1 MIFYKKE
8 NSLIWKNENELVAI
22 EAWGNNALRVRTTM
36 YPKLNNE
43 NWALEYVK
51 PSDVRV
57 FIENDKAIIINGK
70 IKAEISNI
78 GKITFFKDGEIILNE
93 YYRAFG
99 FTKHSPSMKVKAR
112 EFKPIN
118 GGDYSLTIR
127 FESNEN
133 EKIYGMGQYQ
143 QPNFDLKGCIL
154 ELAQR
159 NSQISVP
166 FAMSNLGYGFLWNN
180 PAIGK
185 VMFGANYTEWKAE
198 VTEQMDYWI
207 TVDDSPKKIIEN
219 YTEVVG
225 RSPIMPE
232 NVLGLWQCKLRYRTQ
247 EEVLE
252 VAREYYNRGI
262 PLDVIVIDFFHW
274 IRQGDWSFDPK
285 YWPDPKGMVEELNK
299 MGTRCMVSIWPTV
312 DKNSINFNEMRENG
326 LLVRTEKGSSQTFD
340 FLGDTRIYD
349 ATNPEARE
357 FIWSKVKENY
367 YKYGIDLFWLDEAE
381 PEYIAYDFEHY
392 RYYIGPNIKVG
403 NIYPRMHSQ
412 AFYDGL
418 KGEGKNNIV
427 NLVRCAWVGSQKY
440 GALVWSGDIYSNFES
455 FRDQFAAGLN
465 MGIAG
470 IPWWVSDIG
479 GFFGSIENQH
489 FNELIIRW
497 FQYATFC
504 PILRMHGDR
513 EPHNIKQLEE
523 NTIGGGFCFTGSPN
537 EIWSFGEEVYQIMN
551 NYLAIRLGMKEYI
564 NNLMIEAHTNGS
576 PIIRSMFYEF
586 PEDGIC
592 WDIKDQYMFGSDYLV
607 APVLYQGLTKRN
619 VYLPKGKWKNINDNL
634 IYEGNQYI
642 EAKAPLEYIP
652 VFKRI

>member
-1 MIFYKKE
+1 MIFYQKE
-8 NSLIWKNENELVAI
+8 NSLIWKNENELVVI
-22 EAWGNNALRVRTTM
+22 EAWGNNALRVRATM

-43 NWALEYVK
+43 NWALEYIK
-51 PSDVRV
+51 PKDVRV

-99 FTKHSPSMKVKAR
+99 FTKHSPSMRFKAR

-118 GGDYSLTIR
+118 GGDYILTIR
-127 FESNEN
+127 FESDED

-185 VMFGANYTEWKAE
+185 VMFGANYTEWEAE

-207 TVDDSPKKIIEN
+207 TADDTPRKIIEN

-312 DKNSINFNEMRENG
+312 DRNSVNFNEMREQG

-357 FIWSKVKENY
+357 FIWNKVKENY

-381 PEYIAYDFEHY
+381 PEYIAYDFDHY
-392 RYYIGPNIKVG
+392 RYYIGPNIKIG

-412 AFYDGL
+412 AFYEGL
-418 KGEGKNNIV
+418 KNEGKTDIV
-427 NLVRCAWVGSQKY
+427 NLVRCAWIGSQKY

-479 GFFGSIENQH
+479 GFFGSIENEY

-497 FQYATFC
+497 FQYATFS

-513 EPHNIKQLEE
+513 EPHNIKPLEE

-537 EIWSFGEEVYQIMN
+537 EIWSFGEEVYQIMKK
-551 NYLAIRLGMKEYI
+551 YLSIRLEMKEYI
-564 NNLMIEAHTNGS
+564 NSLMIETHKNGA
-576 PIIRSMFYEF
+576 PIMRPMFYEF
-586 PEDGIC
+586 PEDEVC
-592 WDIKDQYMFGSDYLV
+592 WNIKDQYMFGAEYLV
-607 APVLYQGLTKRN
+607 APVLYQGVINRN
-619 VYLPKGKWKNINDNL
+619 VYLPKGKWENINDNV

-652 VFKRI
+652 VFRRI

>member
-1 MIFYKKE
+1 MIFYQKE
-8 NSLIWKNENELVAI
+8 NSLIWKNENELVVI
-22 EAWGNNALRVRTTM
+22 EAWGNNALRVRATM

-43 NWALEYVK
+43 NWALEYIK
-51 PSDVRV
+51 PKDVRV

-99 FTKHSPSMKVKAR
+99 FTKHSPSMRFKAR

-118 GGDYSLTIR
+118 GGDYILTIR
-127 FESNEN
+127 FESNED

-207 TVDDSPKKIIEN
+207 TADDTPRKIIEN

-312 DKNSINFNEMRENG
+312 DRNSVNFNEMREQG

-357 FIWSKVKENY
+357 FIWNKVKENY

-381 PEYIAYDFEHY
+381 PEYIAYDFDHY
-392 RYYIGPNIKVG
+392 RYYIGPNIKIG

-412 AFYDGL
+412 AFYEGL
-418 KGEGKNNIV
+418 KNEGKTDIV
-427 NLVRCAWVGSQKY
+427 NLVRCAWIGSQKY

-479 GFFGSIENQH
+479 GFFGSIENEY

-497 FQYATFC
+497 FQYATFS

-513 EPHNIKQLEE
+513 EPHNIKPLEE

-537 EIWSFGEEVYQIMN
+537 EIWSFGEEVYQIMKK
-551 NYLAIRLGMKEYI
+551 YLSIRLEMKEYI
-564 NNLMIEAHTNGS
+564 NSLMIETHKNGA
-576 PIIRSMFYEF
+576 PIMRPMFYEF
-586 PEDGIC
+586 PEDEVC
-592 WDIKDQYMFGSDYLV
+592 WNIKDQYMFGAEYLV
-607 APVLYQGLTKRN
+607 APVLYQGVINRN
-619 VYLPKGKWKNINDNL
+619 VYLPKGKWENINDNV

-652 VFKRI
+652 VFRRI

>member
-1 MIFYKKE
+1 MIFYQKE
-8 NSLIWKNENELVAI
+8 NSLIWKNENELVVI
-22 EAWGNNALRVRTTM
+22 EAWGNNALRVRATM

-43 NWALEYVK
+43 NWALEYIK
-51 PSDVRV
+51 PKDVRV

-99 FTKHSPSMKVKAR
+99 FTKHSPSMRFKAR

-118 GGDYSLTIR
+118 GGDYILTIR
-127 FESNEN
+127 FESNED

-185 VMFGANYTEWKAE
+185 VMFGANYTEWEAE

-207 TVDDSPKKIIEN
+207 TADDTPRKIIEN

-312 DKNSINFNEMRENG
+312 DRNSVNFNEMREQG

-357 FIWSKVKENY
+357 FIWNKVKENY

-381 PEYIAYDFEHY
+381 PEYIAYDFDHY
-392 RYYIGPNIKVG
+392 RYYIGPNIKIG

-412 AFYDGL
+412 AFYEGL
-418 KGEGKNNIV
+418 KNEGKTDIV
-427 NLVRCAWVGSQKY
+427 NLVRCAWIGSQKY

-479 GFFGSIENQH
+479 GFFGSIENEY

-497 FQYATFC
+497 FQYATFS

-513 EPHNIKQLEE
+513 EPHNIKPLEE

-537 EIWSFGEEVYQIMN
+537 EIWSFGEEVYQIMKK
-551 NYLAIRLGMKEYI
+551 YLSIRLEMKEYI
-564 NNLMIEAHTNGS
+564 NSLMIETHKNGA
-576 PIIRSMFYEF
+576 PIMRPMFYEF
-586 PEDGIC
+586 PEDEVC
-592 WDIKDQYMFGSDYLV
+592 WNIKDQYMFGAEYLV
-607 APVLYQGLTKRN
+607 APVLYQGVINRN
-619 VYLPKGKWKNINDNL
+619 VYLPKGKWENINDNV

-652 VFKRI
+652 VFRRI

>member
-1 MIFYKKE
+1 MIFYQKE
-8 NSLIWKNENELVAI
+8 NSLIWKNENELVVI
-22 EAWGNNALRVRTTM
+22 EAWGNNALRVRATM

-43 NWALEYVK
+43 NWALEYIK
-51 PSDVRV
+51 PKDVRV

-78 GKITFFKDGEIILNE
+78 GKITFFKDREIILNE

-99 FTKHSPSMKVKAR
+99 FTKHSPSMRFKAR

-127 FESNEN
+127 FESNED

-198 VTEQMDYWI
+198 VTEEMDYWV
-207 TVDDSPKKIIEN
+207 TVDDTPKKIIEN

-312 DKNSINFNEMRENG
+312 DRNSVNFNEMREQG

-357 FIWSKVKENY
+357 FIWNKVKENY

-381 PEYIAYDFEHY
+381 PEYIVYDFDHY
-392 RYYIGPNIKVG
+392 RYYIGPNIKIG

-412 AFYDGL
+412 AFYEGL
-418 KGEGKNNIV
+418 KNEGRTDIV
-427 NLVRCAWVGSQKY
+427 NLVRCAWIGSQKY

-479 GFFGSIENQH
+479 GFFGSIENEH

-497 FQYATFC
+497 FQYATFS

-513 EPHNIKQLEE
+513 EPHNIKPLEE

-537 EIWSFGEEVYQIMN
+537 EIWSFGEEVYQIMKK
-551 NYLAIRLGMKEYI
+551 YLSIRLEMKEYI
-564 NNLMIEAHTNGS
+564 NSLMIETHKNGA
-576 PIIRSMFYEF
+576 PIMRPMFYEF
-586 PEDGIC
+586 PEDEVC
-592 WDIKDQYMFGSDYLV
+592 WNIKDQYMFGAEYLV
-607 APVLYQGLTKRN
+607 APILYQGVINRN
-619 VYLPKGKWKNINDNL
+619 VYLPKGKWKNINNNV

-652 VFKRI
+652 VFRRI

>member
-1 MIFYKKE
+1 MIFYQKE
-8 NSLIWKNENELVAI
+8 NSLIWKNENELVVI
-22 EAWGNNALRVRTTM
+22 EAWGNNALRVRATM

-43 NWALEYVK
+43 NWALEYIK
-51 PSDVRV
+51 PKDVRV

-99 FTKHSPSMKVKAR
+99 FTKHSPSMRFKAR

-118 GGDYSLTIR
+118 GGDYILTIR
-127 FESNEN
+127 FESNED

-185 VMFGANYTEWKAE
+185 VMFGANYTEWEAE

-207 TVDDSPKKIIEN
+207 TADDTPRKIIEN

-312 DKNSINFNEMRENG
+312 DRNSVNFNEMREQG

-357 FIWSKVKENY
+357 FIWNKVKENY

-381 PEYIAYDFEHY
+381 PEYIAYDFDHY
-392 RYYIGPNIKVG
+392 RYYIGPNIKIG

-412 AFYDGL
+412 AFYEGL
-418 KGEGKNNIV
+418 KNEGKTDIV
-427 NLVRCAWVGSQKY
+427 NLVRCAWIGSQKY

-479 GFFGSIENQH
+479 GFFGSIENEY

-497 FQYATFC
+497 FQYATFS

-513 EPHNIKQLEE
+513 EPHNIKPLEE

-537 EIWSFGEEVYQIMN
+537 EIWSFGEEVYQIMKK
-551 NYLAIRLGMKEYI
+551 YLSIRLEMKEYI
-564 NNLMIEAHTNGS
+564 NSLMT
-576 PIIRSMFYEF
+576 
-586 PEDGIC
+586 
-592 WDIKDQYMFGSDYLV
+592 
-607 APVLYQGLTKRN
+607 
-619 VYLPKGKWKNINDNL
+619 
-634 IYEGNQYI
+634 
-642 EAKAPLEYIP
+642 
-652 VFKRI
+652 

>member
-1 MIFYKKE
+1 
-8 NSLIWKNENELVAI
+8 
-22 EAWGNNALRVRTTM
+22 
-36 YPKLNNE
+36 
-43 NWALEYVK
+43 
-51 PSDVRV
+51 
-57 FIENDKAIIINGK
+57 
-70 IKAEISNI
+70 
-78 GKITFFKDGEIILNE
+78 
-93 YYRAFG
+93 
-99 FTKHSPSMKVKAR
+99 
-112 EFKPIN
+112 
-118 GGDYSLTIR
+118 
-127 FESNEN
+127 
-133 EKIYGMGQYQ
+133 
-143 QPNFDLKGCIL
+143 
-154 ELAQR
+154 
-159 NSQISVP
+159 
-166 FAMSNLGYGFLWNN
+166 
-180 PAIGK
+180 
-185 VMFGANYTEWKAE
+185 
-198 VTEQMDYWI
+198 
-207 TVDDSPKKIIEN
+207 
-219 YTEVVG
+219 
-225 RSPIMPE
+225 MPE

-312 DKNSINFNEMRENG
+312 DRNSVNFNEMREQG

-357 FIWSKVKENY
+357 FIWNKVKENY

-381 PEYIAYDFEHY
+381 PEYIAYDFDHY
-392 RYYIGPNIKVG
+392 RYYIGPNIKIG

-412 AFYDGL
+412 AFYEGL
-418 KGEGKNNIV
+418 KNEGKTDIV
-427 NLVRCAWVGSQKY
+427 NLVRCAWIGSQKY

-479 GFFGSIENQH
+479 GFFGSIENEY

-497 FQYATFC
+497 FQYATFS

-513 EPHNIKQLEE
+513 EPHNIKPLEE

-537 EIWSFGEEVYQIMN
+537 EIWSFGEEVYQIMKK
-551 NYLAIRLGMKEYI
+551 YLSIRLEMKEYI
-564 NNLMIEAHTNGS
+564 NSLMIETHKNGA
-576 PIIRSMFYEF
+576 PIMRPMFYEF
-586 PEDGIC
+586 PEDEVC
-592 WDIKDQYMFGSDYLV
+592 WNIKDQYMFGAEYLV
-607 APVLYQGLTKRN
+607 APVLYQGVINRN
-619 VYLPKGKWKNINDNL
+619 VYLPKGKWENINDNV

-652 VFKRI
+652 VFRRI